1 MQINEPEI
9 VAEVTQQVM
18 RYEQALVNNEIA
30 VLNELFWHSAH
41 TVRLGASE
49 NLFGYDAIAQFRS
62 HRPTKGLQR
71 TVEKVTVSTFSEQLA
86 CAHVIFS
93 RPGQPL
99 GRQSQTWVKIDQQW
113 RIVSAHVSTLKS

>member
-1 MQINEPEI
+1 MQINKSKIVTEI
-9 VAEVTQQVM
+9 EEQVM
-18 RYEQALVNNEIA
+18 RYEKALVNNEIA
-30 VLNELFWHSAH
+30 VLNELFWHSEH
-41 TVRLGASE
+41 TVRLGGSE
-49 NLFGYDAIAQFRS
+49 NLFGFDAIAQFRS
-62 HRPTKGLQR
+62 NRSTKGLDR
-71 TVEKVTVSTFSEQLA
+71 VVEKVSVSTFGEQLA